1 MKWFGAIIGLLFSLS
16 TFATDNVVNVYNYT
30 GYIPDTVLAQ
40 FTKETGIQVNYST
53 FASDEE
59 LYSKL
64 AASDNRSGYDVVI
77 TSTDYLSRMIHNQ
90 LLLPLDKTK
99 ISNFKNLL
107 PQFVNQEFD
116 PGNGYSVPYLWGS
129 AGLVVNRKYFPN
141 LKLTHWAQLWEPQF
155 KNQILMIDE
164 MRTSFDVGL
173 KVLNYSVNTQDPAQ
187 IKQAYEQ
194 LVALMPNIKLFNI
207 TGPQSIYA
215 NEDATIGLG
224 FNGDIYM
231 AIQRNPNIEFIYPE
245 DGVFL
250 WLDSMV
256 IPNNAPH
263 LENAYKFMNFILR
276 ADIGEQIAEN
286 IGYSS
291 PNAAAIKLLP
301 PEIRNNPILY
311 PSAAQIKNSSFEVD
325 IGSAN
330 EIYQNYWQMLKLGG
344 S

>member
-1 MKWFGAIIGLLFSLS
+1 MKRFIVIAGLLFSLS
-16 TFATDNVVNVYNYT
+16 TFAADNVVNVYNYT
-30 GYIPDTVLAQ
+30 GYIPDSVLAQ
-40 FTKETGIQVNYST
+40 FTKETGIKVNYST

-59 LYSKL
+59 LYAKL
-64 AASDNRSGYDVVI
+64 AASENHSGYDVVVS
-77 TSTDYLSRMIHNQ
+77 STDYLSRMIHSQ
-90 LLLPLDKTK
+90 LLHPLDKTK
-99 ISNFKNLL
+99 ISNFKNLS

-116 PGNGYSVPYLWGS
+116 RQNSYSAPYLWGS

-141 LKLTHWAQLWEPQF
+141 LKLTHWVQLWDPQF
-155 KNQILMIDE
+155 KDKILMIDE

-194 LVALMPNIKLFNI
+194 LVNLMPNIKLFNI

-256 IPNNAPH
+256 IPNNPPH

-301 PEIRNNPILY
+301 AEIRNNPILY
-311 PSAAQIKNSSFEVD
+311 PSAEQIKKSSFEVD

-344 S
+344 